1 MPGACA
7 MNPDSEMS
15 NEDVEIVSQTA
26 LYDGFF
32 KMNQYRLRHKLF
44 KGEWS
49 GEIVRE
55 MFERGHAVAVL
66 PYDPIRQQFVL
77 IEQFRLGAMATRD
90 NPWLIEVVAG
100 VIDKQ
105 ESAEQVCIREAEEEA
120 DIEISDLVK
129 AISYLSS
136 PGGTTERIDVFVAKV
151 DASEAGGVHGLDHE
165 GEDIKV
171 HVVDEHEAMNW
182 LESGKI
188 DNAASIIAL
197 QWFALNKQRVIDEWN
212 RT

>member
-1 MPGACA
+1 